1 MVFISQSSKKKS
13 EEYWAA
19 GTGYGHNKRP
29 GDLLVILQITE
40 LAYMLCVYIYVHLFL
55 VELLEILTGR

>member
-1 MVFISQSSKKKS
+1 MVLILQSSKKKS

-29 GDLLVILQITE
+29 GDELVIVQVIE
-40 LAYMLCVYIYVHLFL
+40 LAY
-55 VELLEILTGR
+55 R

>member
-1 MVFISQSSKKKS
+1 MCLGKQLFLSEWQHFECTVAMVLILQSSKKKS

-29 GDLLVILQITE
+29 GDELVIVQVIE
-40 LAYMLCVYIYVHLFL
+40 LAY
-55 VELLEILTGR
+55 R